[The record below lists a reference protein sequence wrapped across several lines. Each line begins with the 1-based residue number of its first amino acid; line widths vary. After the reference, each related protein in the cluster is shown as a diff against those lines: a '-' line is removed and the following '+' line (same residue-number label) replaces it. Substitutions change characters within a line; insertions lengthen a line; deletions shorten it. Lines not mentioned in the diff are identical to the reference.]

1 MLWVC
6 LIVLGIFDYVITET
20 TPTAKTITL
29 HPTESSGFYG
39 HACNSD
45 TFEPKWGSVSSV
57 MAMINGSIVTVSSG
71 IFLIYACFSRF
82 LTTMTT

>member
-6 LIVLGIFDYVITET
+6 LMLINILGVDSTET
-20 TPTAKTITL
+20 TPTVKTTTL
-29 HPTESSGFYG
+29 DPSDSSGFYSHG
-39 HACNSD
+39 CNSD